1 MSLFKSVSLV
11 GFLTLISRVFG
22 FLRDILF
29 ARYLG
34 AGMVSDSFFVAFK
47 LPNFFRRVFAE
58 GAFSAA
64 FVPIFCSLLGDGTD
78 AEKRLL
84 AKRFAEDSLS
94 VLFCTLLFFIVV
106 MQLVMPWA
114 MLVLAPGFSDDPEKL
129 ALATKYT
136 QITFPYL
143 MLISLVAL
151 LSSVLNGLHRF
162 AFAAAAPILLNV
174 VLIVALLFH
183 TEDLAVSGSRLSFG
197 VTAAG
202 VAQLVWVMWGLWR
215 AGFSLQ
221 LVLPKLNAG
230 VRELGRLMLPV
241 ALGAGAMQINLVVDV
256 MLASFLPE
264 GSLSYLYYA
273 DRLNQLPIGV
283 VGVAVGTVL
292 LPALTRALAAG
303 NFVHARHQHN
313 RALEAAL
320 FLTLPAALAF
330 IVISSEIV
338 TVLFQRGAF
347 NADDTASTAGALMAF
362 SAGLP
367 AYVLIKVL
375 IPGYFARKDTKTPV
389 KIALACL
396 ILNFIVNIVLMQYLS
411 HVGLALGTAI
421 AAWVNVF
428 LLYRG
433 LVTRDYFIADA
444 RLKQRLSATAGA
456 ALAMTALLFGLAR
469 LLADSLSS
477 QSLEAVVALVVT
489 MGAGLTTYLVV
500 AWFFGAWQW
509 SETREILGLGRRET

>member
-1 MSLFKSVSLV
+1 
-11 GFLTLISRVFG
+11 
-22 FLRDILF
+22 
-29 ARYLG
+29 
-34 AGMVSDSFFVAFK
+34 MVSDSFFVAFK

-78 AEKRLL
+78 TERRFL
-84 AKRFAEDSLS
+84 AKRFAEDALS
-94 VLFCTLLFFIVV
+94 VLFCILLFFTVV
-106 MQLVMPWA
+106 MQLAMPWA

-129 ALATKYT
+129 ALATRYT

-151 LSSVLNGLHRF
+151 LSAVLNGLHRF
-162 AFAAAAPILLNV
+162 AAAAAAPILLNA
-174 VLIVALLFH
+174 VLILALLFH
-183 TEDLAVSGSRLSFG
+183 SENLAVSGLRLSIG
-197 VTAAG
+197 LTVAG
-202 VAQLVWVMWGLWR
+202 IAQLVWMMWALHK
-215 AGFSLQ
+215 AGFSLE
-221 LVLPKLNAG
+221 LVLPKLNEG

-283 VGVAVGTVL
+283 VGVALGTVL

-303 NFVHARHQHN
+303 NFTHALHQHN

-338 TVLFQRGAF
+338 AVLFQRGAF
-347 NADDTASTAGALMAF
+347 NAVDTVRTAGALMAF

-389 KIALACL
+389 KIALACMT
-396 ILNFIVNIVLMQYLS
+396 LNFIVNIVLMQYLS

-421 AAWVNVF
+421 SAWANVF

-433 LVTRDYFIADA
+433 LVTRDYFVADS
-444 RLKQRLSATAGA
+444 RLKQRLSATIGA
-456 ALAMTALLFGLAR
+456 TLAMAALLFGLAH
-469 LLADSLSS
+469 LFALPLSS
-477 QSLEAVVALVVT
+477 RGLEASLALVVM
-489 MGAGLTTYLVV
+489 MGGGLAMYLAA
-500 AWFFGAWQW
+500 AWLFGALRW
-509 SETREILGLGRRET
+509 SEAREILGFGRREI